1 MNPNPPANEIVTMLT
16 VAVRHALEHS
26 GAHDVPAARDVAQ
39 ILGFDGLDRAL
50 SVWRPRDPGTEPIAL
65 QLKLLCDRSEAE
77 GTIEPFIA
85 ADADLGRLAVE
96 CGSVVEGDPGL
107 PAEGTLGA
115 ADALGDLRLDDDASR
130 AAASR
135 VRLSPQ
141 VSAAL
146 RAAIDWLCDDLDQA
160 PGARLR
166 TEDSALELTCPGVNP
181 SGLAAAAKVLAAVGG
196 NLGPAQESRGGNAAW
211 VMRVPIVTA
220 RETFLMVSQGDLDL
234 ALPWHAVLRVS
245 MAPRAT
251 FDASIGTSGH
261 PVLAPLVPLSAA
273 ESDYPIILIA
283 HGLRRA
289 HVVADR
295 LVWRLP
301 AETIE
306 SNPDPR
312 APGHTRCVR
321 TEGGAVYRVA
331 DPARLLE
338 NVAAIAIPHFEPAV
352 EPKREP
358 AIEPPMESDRPS
370 LHDEV
375 REILM
380 PDAGQV
386 MPAPLGGAAVAALAA
401 SDDGGHEMEFDA
413 VSVMPEPE
421 PMQEQAATPVLDAAR
436 VMPLPLRALIAEDSI
451 SARLGLAQMLEGH
464 GLEVHAVGTAAELFE
479 ALEDGPW
486 ALVLVDAELPDG
498 HGVELLSAARERARQ
513 DDPGTEVVALVRD
526 GAQAAIAIE
535 ALVVRS
541 LHKPLSRTAVARLI
555 TELGLESENS

>member
-1 MNPNPPANEIVTMLT
+1 MNLNPPANEIVTMLT
-16 VAVRHALEHS
+16 VAVRHALEHT
-26 GAHDVPAARDVAQ
+26 GVHDVPAARDVAQ
-39 ILGFDGLDRAL
+39 ILGLDGLDRAL
-50 SVWRPRDPGTEPIAL
+50 SVWRPRDPGTEPIAR

-96 CGSVVEGDPGL
+96 CGSVVEGEPGF

-130 AAASR
+130 AAVSR

-146 RAAIDWLCDDLDQA
+146 RAAIDWLCDDLDQT

-251 FDASIGTSGH
+251 FDASIGTLGH

-289 HVVADR
+289 HFVADR

-306 SNPDPR
+306 SNSDPR

-338 NVAAIAIPHFEPAV
+338 SVSPIAIPHFEPT
-352 EPKREP
+352 
-358 AIEPPMESDRPS
+358 IEPPREPVIAAPVESDRAS
-370 LHDEV
+370 LDDEV

-386 MPAPLGGAAVAALAA
+386 TPAPLLGTAVAALAA
-401 SDDGGHEMEFDA
+401 AEDAGQDMAFDA
-413 VSVMPEPE
+413 LPTPEP
-421 PMQEQAATPVLDAAR
+421 AAAPVLDAAR

-451 SARLGLAQMLEGH
+451 SARLGLTQMLEGH

-479 ALEDGPW
+479 ALDDGPW

-498 HGVELLSAARERARQ
+498 HGVELLSAARERARE

-526 GAQAAIAIE
+526 GAEAVIAIE

-541 LHKPLSRTAVARLI
+541 LHKPLSRAAVARLI